1 MATIQI
7 PVLFD
12 MSGDT
17 IVYGEEV
24 SGDFIYSHLIFMLDM
39 TTEANDIS
47 LNAADISAAVLVG
60 DNDNTDNIFYAGGS
74 SGNIAVDN
82 LCNRIAKAI
91 TRGKLVHI
99 PHTGNSSNSGIP
111 MGGRAALVSSDGT
124 TTGNGAQDKYAIKY
138 LTSISPIGDEQMLGE
153 AMARVASIHLVGS
166 PLSAGI
172 FENKNSVQTD
182 LETAS
187 GQTFNS
193 GNTAFYNA
201 LAVQLSKVLGG
212 SKSSAPMKNGSYTI
226 PSTNNVN
233 PSTEYN
239 LTAIYD
245 THLDTLVYSSADFT
259 IDSHV
264 VFNGE
269 YLSTVNSTTYNY
281 ATLSGYNATSGAYEG
296 SHTTTVG
303 GVSTGGAWFQVD
315 CGVDVW
321 INRWELSSSGANATK
336 DSIIAYS
343 LDGSTWSE
351 LVDTSTTDT
360 AANLILSGT
369 LSAKVKG
376 RYFRWILK
384 TTNAA
389 ASAKVRYFN
398 LYGQTDAHH
407 TDTALAYGTTAP
419 QQI

>member
-17 IVYGEEV
+17 ITYGEEV
-24 SGDFIYSHLIFMLDM
+24 SGDFIYSHLNFMLDM
-39 TTEANDIS
+39 TTEANGIS

-60 DNDNTDNIFYAGGS
+60 DNDYTDNIFYSGGS
-74 SGNIAVDN
+74 SGNIAADN

-124 TTGNGAQDKYAIKY
+124 TTGNGALDKYAIKY

-182 LETAS
+182 LEVAS

-212 SKSSAPMKNGSYTI
+212 SKSSAPMNNGESIVQRPIVGTEIYNVQDDYTI
-226 PSTNNVN
+226 TNFATSKPWDRVQ
-233 PSTEYN
+233 
-239 LTAIYD
+239 LIYD
-245 THLDTLVYSSADFT
+245 GTHLYSIGTSKND
-259 IDSHV
+259 
-264 VFNGE
+264 
-269 YLSTVNSTTYNY
+269 NSP
-281 ATLSGYNATSGAYEG
+281 L
-296 SHTTTVG
+296 
-303 GVSTGGAWFQVD
+303 
-315 CGVDVW
+315 
-321 INRWELSSSGANATK
+321 
-336 DSIIAYS
+336 
-343 LDGSTWSE
+343 
-351 LVDTSTTDT
+351 
-360 AANLILSGT
+360 
-369 LSAKVKG
+369 KV
-376 RYFRWILK
+376 LC
-384 TTNAA
+384 
-389 ASAKVRYFN
+389 
-398 LYGQTDAHH
+398 L
-407 TDTALAYGTTAP
+407 AL
-419 QQI
+419 